1 MDPEELFPDAQKE
14 ESKLGALAPETG
26 KLSRKESLM
35 KSLAESLEA
44 STAAS
49 GFAASPLAALA
60 EKNEDAEEAGDD
72 VIGDLPQSLLGRR
85 TVSPDV
91 ESLLGPSSLPR
102 SGATGVESLRQSLAA
117 SLEASAS
124 SVPLSPDTHSS
135 PDADSVDRM
144 QDFGLLKDADSVA
157 RLEHLGSRSS
167 SKESESV
174 VSAPVSATSRAK
186 SKELLQKG
194 STASLLQNIT
204 GGAGGTRVHRLDREE
219 LKRLGQ
225 EIKDIH
231 STYQDKFV
239 GKMDYFSLLSR
250 MARIEEFMEHQLGRG
265 GSVTSVIETLIKESR
280 MHMAENE
287 KLHRQMDEL
296 SKATVGNTSRIRD
309 DSHRVENAADH
320 AFRTAKHL
328 EEVSND
334 FSVTKEVF
342 REDVTRMAKA
352 VQVLANEFRIF
363 EEDNFKSNEKKA
375 EQIGSAGDAI
385 RELQKQIGK
394 QELHGSTM
402 EDGLEVIKQEVNS
415 CAKEAGLKKLER
427 RIMDMQEESARLQE
441 FVHEKFFQIQDQE
454 RREMMAAFAARWD
467 PYNRTRLLRKT
478 MDGWVEFLRR
488 QNKSREAL
496 ARVKQIYAKTHVT
509 ARLRSWWYLMQRD
522 HTDTQFKRLSE
533 NLETAEAKL
542 EGTRGAVIRHEKA
555 TAEQARNLQY
565 RLLAVEKGLET
576 AEKEKATKHEVQESL
591 DEIDRRLSEE
601 LSLDPVRRDLAEMK
615 LHLKKLQDRQAA
627 KLINGRDWKTTWEKE
642 DKLDAAVADA
652 DREKVPCLYLHWMT
666 LCEYGMSVV
675 AKNVWK
681 KTFGEMVDVSIQ
693 SMVAMDAQAMKSLK
707 SEIPAILTFCY
718 VGMAGICVCRL
729 DADGLVLSGGF
740 VGKRQ
745 GALEFAAARSR
756 QMLHCRSAWVLPKAK
771 VNYTGATGTL
781 SCIRPIAEGE
791 EIVVSYID
799 EFADVLSRRYFLLE
813 AQGVK
818 CLCPRCAANF
828 GVGRDV
834 LSGWVCPSCRAPLT
848 EEAILCR
855 CGFLVTKLE
864 RQKRQQQQQRL
875 WQSLV
880 QELSFLVRGQ
890 SDEDISRSMK
900 MLTEVLEEL
909 RKLRP
914 YGSCASI
921 KAAAQLRRGYAA
933 LKRRTQPLA
942 EWVRRMELDYCR
954 ELSKQHQMLQEEVN
968 AFCQQ
973 PESPADALAA
983 LRLVRAL
990 RLHETRRLKR
1000 MGPRADGGYVVF
1012 DHGFRPLCK
1021 YLLSYG
1027 VGTNVDFEWEL
1038 ACSGSRV
1045 FLLDH
1050 TVMALP
1056 RQHPKFTFR
1065 QEAVAEQTLPGVT
1078 SGNSDK

>member
-204 GGAGGTRVHRLDREE
+204 AGAGGTRVHRLDREE

-615 LHLKKLQDRQAA
+615 LHLKKLQ
-627 KLINGRDWKTTWEKE
+627 E

-652 DREKVPCLYLHWMT
+652 DREKVHDFCADFRSWLHRHDESLKRKAEISENDT
-666 LCEYGMSVV
+666 KADARTIEQVLVLL
-675 AKNVWK
+675 AKQA
-681 KTFGEMVDVSIQ
+681 DQ
-693 SMVAMDAQAMKSLK
+693 LASMVAYDFEQLRQALTRFLEISPDFRKASLG
-707 SEIPAILTFCY
+707 
-718 VGMAGICVCRL
+718 VGFEPHEQCVACR
-729 DADGLVLSGGF
+729 
-740 VGKRQ
+740 
-745 GALEFAAARSR
+745 ALPRKCVSD
-756 QMLHCRSAWVLPKAK
+756 
-771 VNYTGATGTL
+771 GATGADGAVYKLTMETTISAVEETQKVLTDRLKYPL
-781 SCIRPIAEGE
+781 SLASNSFVGCTSPPSNLPQDTDAVSDVQPLPLLRQMALAEAGWLAGKESLEDRMAPRKLVAEDVAVHRVATPRINKRRPPSAQDP
-791 EIVVSYID
+791 VRDRPQSVRSY
-799 EFADVLSRRYFLLE
+799 FPAVNPK
-813 AQGVK
+813 G
-818 CLCPRCAANF
+818 
-828 GVGRDV
+828 
-834 LSGWVCPSCRAPLT
+834 SGW
-848 EEAILCR
+848 
-855 CGFLVTKLE
+855 K
-864 RQKRQQQQQRL
+864 
-875 WQSLV
+875 
-880 QELSFLVRGQ
+880 
-890 SDEDISRSMK
+890 
-900 MLTEVLEEL
+900 
-909 RKLRP
+909 
-914 YGSCASI
+914 
-921 KAAAQLRRGYAA
+921 
-933 LKRRTQPLA
+933 
-942 EWVRRMELDYCR
+942 
-954 ELSKQHQMLQEEVN
+954 
-968 AFCQQ
+968 
-973 PESPADALAA
+973 
-983 LRLVRAL
+983 
-990 RLHETRRLKR
+990 
-1000 MGPRADGGYVVF
+1000 
-1012 DHGFRPLCK
+1012 
-1021 YLLSYG
+1021 
-1027 VGTNVDFEWEL
+1027 
-1038 ACSGSRV
+1038 SG
-1045 FLLDH
+1045 
-1050 TVMALP
+1050 
-1056 RQHPKFTFR
+1056 
-1065 QEAVAEQTLPGVT
+1065 
-1078 SGNSDK
+1078 